1 MFVVDKPLKTSITDV
16 SGNRSMSVLNKN
28 VNISDADK
36 RISDTGQ
43 NNKNKRRRV
52 HKKRPKY

>member
-36 RISDTGQ
+36 RISDTRQ